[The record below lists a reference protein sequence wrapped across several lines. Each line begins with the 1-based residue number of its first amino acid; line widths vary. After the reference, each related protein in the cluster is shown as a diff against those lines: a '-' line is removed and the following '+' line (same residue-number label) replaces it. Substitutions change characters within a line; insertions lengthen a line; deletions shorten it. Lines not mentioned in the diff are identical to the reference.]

1 MDRSL
6 ELPAVY
12 RIDPG
17 KGRSL
22 RHSMVSATQAPVH
35 VRGGAH
41 AQVGRQAQRAQRGVA
56 GQVAGRELPDDALR
70 QRAQRGRD
78 APEALQPER
87 AQRAQRRVH
96 HAAVRALQQRLRAAA
111 RARVG
116 V

>member
-1 MDRSL
+1 MW
-6 ELPAVY
+6 
-12 RIDPG
+12 
-17 KGRSL
+17 
-22 RHSMVSATQAPVH
+22 
-35 VRGGAH
+35 RGGAH
-41 AQVGRQAQRAQRGVA
+41 AQVGRQAQRAERGVA